1 MRWMFPVMKIPWSTS
16 SQEWKFSGAKV
27 LCVEQKSI
35 ILHNAHCE
43 VSSMQWPLCGLPK
56 LPLNNAITA
65 KRKLWDTVKA
75 RKLAYYGH
83 TMRKPGNCLEEE
95 IMQGTMPGVCRRG
108 RPCTAWIDN
117 KSWTGLPV
125 EESIRM
131 TEDRDKWRKHV
142 YGVAN
147 PQIKD
152 G

>member
-1 MRWMFPVMKIPWSTS
+1 MWQAHTVTIYIQIQNIIQIKSSTQSTKQTKWTDMRWMFPVMKILWSTS

-65 KRKLWDTVKA
+65 KRKLRDTVKA

-83 TMRKPGNCLEEE
+83 TMRKQGNCLEKE
-95 IMQGTMPGVCRRG
+95 IMQGTMPGAHAG
-108 RPCTAWIDN
+108 EEDHTRP
-117 KSWTGLPV
+117 G
-125 EESIRM
+125 
-131 TEDRDKWRKHV
+131 
-142 YGVAN
+142 
-147 PQIKD
+147 
-152 G
+152 